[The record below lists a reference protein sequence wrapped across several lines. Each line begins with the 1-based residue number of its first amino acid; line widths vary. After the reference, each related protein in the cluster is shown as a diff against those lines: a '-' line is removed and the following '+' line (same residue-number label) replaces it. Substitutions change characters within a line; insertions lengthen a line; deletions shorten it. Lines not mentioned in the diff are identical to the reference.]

1 MEKPMELQVRGER
14 SGFSMLFS
22 DLKSREIINICT
34 GERYGNVSDL
44 EFDPCTGTVLAVI
57 VPGSSRPFGFF
68 KGREG
73 MAIPFSKIKKLG
85 EDVILVELP

>member
-1 MEKPMELQVRGER
+1 
-14 SGFSMLFS
+14 MLFS
-22 DLKSREIINICT
+22 ELKSREVINICT

-44 EFDPCTGTVLAVI
+44 EFDPCAGEVRAII
-57 VPGSSRPFGFF
+57 VPGSSRMFGLL

-73 MAIPFSKIKKLG
+73 MAIPFAKIKKLG